1 MSEPLMSEPLIDD
14 NIRAWIGQSDP
25 PQRIEVTRR
34 DIQKYASATGQRLSK
49 YINGD
54 EAPPMFLFGAFNPIV
69 ALDVLGPDGLRP
81 DSLLP
86 ELPLKRVMAGGS
98 THTFYRSLHPGDVV
112 DVQRTLTDIY
122 EKQGKSGPLI
132 FINYAID
139 VTMENGEPVMREMQ
153 TRIVR

>member
-25 PQRIEVTRR
+25 PQRIEIARR

-69 ALDVLGPDGLRP
+69 ALDALGPDGLRP

-86 ELPLKRVMAGGS
+86 ELRNGS
-98 THTFYRSLHPGDVV
+98 WQTAAHTRSIAACN
-112 DVQRTLTDIY
+112 RAT
-122 EKQGKSGPLI
+122 SSMC
-132 FINYAID
+132 NA
-139 VTMENGEPVMREMQ
+139 R
-153 TRIVR
+153 